1 MFHVSLVALPNVL
14 TGSLLGALDLF
25 SSVGIV
31 WNGVT
36 TQETSESIF
45 FNAEIV
51 GVSKEPVTCYAGV
64 KINPHQSIF
73 DLQHTDIIYLP
84 SITGIF
90 KQPLEIQYLEMLTWI
105 CQMYQKN
112 ALICTSGSGA
122 LIMAETGLL
131 DGLEATT
138 HDAYVDIFKKQY
150 PKIRLCTNQALV
162 QTGHD
167 QRLVTVGG
175 QSTWHDLIFYII
187 ARYAGNEAA
196 TQTAKAFLIQ
206 WHLDDKM
213 LAHAG
218 FQHNLSHND
227 RAIQVAQK
235 WISEHINQPNTLI
248 SASQVAGLAIRTFNR
263 RFKAATGLTPIAYI
277 QNLRI
282 EQAKIQLET
291 TDKTIDSIGIT
302 VGYEDSSSFRVLFKR
317 ITGLTPSDYRRK
329 FKIPDKVNLPEEDKS
344 T

>member
-1 MFHVSLVALPNVL
+1 MFHISLVAFPNVL
-14 TGSLLGALDLF
+14 TGSLLGALDIF
-25 SSVGIV
+25 SSVSMV
-31 WNGVT
+31 WNGST
-36 TQETSESIF
+36 DNAKTESIF

-51 GVSKEPVTCYAGV
+51 GISKDPLICYAGV

-84 SITGIF
+84 SIIGIIE
-90 KQPLEIQYLEMLTWI
+90 QPLEQQYLEILTWI
-105 CQMYQKN
+105 CQMYQKG
-112 ALICTSGSGA
+112 ALICTSGSGS
-122 LIMAETGLL
+122 LMMAETGLL

-138 HDAYVDIFKKQY
+138 HEAYVDIFKNQY
-150 PKIRLCTNQALV
+150 PKVNLCANCAIV
-162 QTGHD
+162 QSGHS

-175 QSTWHDLIFYII
+175 LSTWHDLIFYII
-187 ARYAGNEAA
+187 ARYAGNETA

-218 FQHNLSHND
+218 FYNNISHND

-235 WISEHINQPNTLI
+235 WLSEHINQPNTLI
-248 SASQVAGLAIRTFNR
+248 SASQVAGLAIRTFSR

-302 VGYEDSSSFRVLFKR
+302 VGYEDSSSFRLLFRR

-329 FKIPDKVNLPEEDKS
+329 FKIPSSIDE
-344 T
+344 TGT